1 MGQSAKSKES
11 WGRLVKTLAE
21 QFCEDAYNEGY
32 RDAVDDAKEYYASSV
47 SDGLRHGSSECGK
60 TMNKFKRNKK
70 NK

>member
-1 MGQSAKSKES
+1 MGQNAKSKES
-11 WGRLVKTLAE
+11 WGKLVRTLAE

-32 RDAVDDAKEYYASSV
+32 KDAVDDAKEYYESSV

-60 TMNKFKRNKK
+60 TMNNFKKNKK